1 MGGYAAE
8 SGFSYKKIR
17 PYRNR
22 DGNISAIPPWFS
34 GHCWREAL
42 CNVLTYAFR
51 LTGEYRPCL
60 LAFSRL
66 LGEDFRL
73 PVSADSHHL
82 SALWEKREAKYSFPS
97 WDLPCSLGLKRMCSV
112 YMAREQMS
120 TGFLKKVPKR
130 KVNNEKCKDCNN
142 RCFLFPEPV
151 AHTPHCFDIFRLGGG
166 GFDLFPDP
174 VHVDGDRGGT

>member
-1 MGGYAAE
+1 MGNISFENRNKMGGYAAE

-17 PYRNR
+17 PYGNR
-22 DGNISAIPPWFS
+22 DGNISAIPPCFS
-34 GHCWREAL
+34 GHCWRKAL

-60 LAFSRL
+60 LTFSRL

-112 YMAREQMS
+112 YMVYEQMS
-120 TGFLKKVPKR
+120 TRFLKKFQNKKETTRNVKIVIPAVSYFR
-130 KVNNEKCKDCNN
+130 N
-142 RCFLFPEPV
+142 R
-151 AHTPHCFDIFRLGGG
+151 
-166 GFDLFPDP
+166 
-174 VHVDGDRGGT
+174 